1 MLNNDILRSLRY
13 MLDLADNH
21 LVQIAALGGL
31 ELTAEQVHG
40 MLEKDDAPGFV
51 PCNDRIMAHVLD
63 GLIVF
68 RRGRDESQ
76 PPRPVEKRITNNLV
90 LKKLRVAFELKD
102 QDIIDI
108 LASVDFAVSKAEL
121 NALFRQPGH
130 NNYRPCG
137 DQLLRLFLKG
147 LTQRLRG

>member
-1 MLNNDILRSLRY
+1 MLNNDILRSVRY
-13 MLDLADNH
+13 ILDLADNH
-21 LVQIAALGGL
+21 LVQIAGLGGL

>member
-1 MLNNDILRSLRY
+1 MLNNDILRSVRY

-40 MLEKDDAPGFV
+40 MLEKDEAPGFV
-51 PCNDRIMAHVLD
+51 PCNDRIMAHLLD

-76 PPRPVEKRITNNLV
+76 PPRPVEKGSPTTW
-90 LKKLRVAFELKD
+90 
-102 QDIIDI
+102 
-108 LASVDFAVSKAEL
+108 
-121 NALFRQPGH
+121 
-130 NNYRPCG
+130 C
-137 DQLLRLFLKG
+137 
-147 LTQRLRG
+147 